1 MTGETILRKYWQDF
15 STKESG
21 ILRAKVSSNREDDD
35 ECGAVKCSGSHQVT
49 HAPLLGRKSPE
60 KIGDVFGSGLR

>member
-21 ILRAKVSSNREDDD
+21 ILRAKFSSDREED
-35 ECGAVKCSGSHQVT
+35 E
-49 HAPLLGRKSPE
+49 E
-60 KIGDVFGSGLR
+60 E